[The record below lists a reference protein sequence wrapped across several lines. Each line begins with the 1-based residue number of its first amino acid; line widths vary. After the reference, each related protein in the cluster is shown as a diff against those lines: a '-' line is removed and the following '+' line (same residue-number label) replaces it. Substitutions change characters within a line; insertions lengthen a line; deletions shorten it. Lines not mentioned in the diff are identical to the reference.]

1 MSAETRRLVAILA
14 ADIAGY
20 SRLMAADEPG
30 TLARLKKIRT
40 DSIEPTVT
48 SFGGSVVG
56 SAGDSLL
63 VEFASVVKA
72 VECAVNIQTALAVAN
87 AELADDKRMEFRIG
101 VNLGDVIADGGTIY
115 GDGVNIAARL
125 EKLAEPGGVC
135 IAGSVYDQIKGKLP
149 FACIDLGEQKM
160 HNIPEPVRAYRVE
173 QPHEGPRSD
182 ALPLPDKPSIA
193 VLPFQNM
200 GGDKDQDYFSDGI
213 TEDII
218 TGLSKLHWIFVIAR
232 NSTFAYKG
240 KSPDIRAVGR
250 ELGVHY
256 VLEGSVRKS
265 GERLRVNAQL
275 IDATTGAHVWAERY
289 DRAIADIFAVQDEIT
304 ESVIGAL
311 EPQLYAAENR
321 RFQKKATESLDAWGC
336 VMRAMPYVWTWAA
349 ADNEAGV
356 KLLERACT
364 IDPAYARAT
373 GLLGWT
379 YAARA
384 HLGVA
389 DPAEMLAKALSLA
402 ERAMDQDNS
411 DAWAHL
417 AAGYV
422 HMVARQ
428 FQPAIDQLGEAID
441 RNPSFA
447 IAHMVM
453 GSTYGYGGM
462 PEKGIR
468 HVEIAMRLSPRD
480 SIQSANLSTIGTCHF
495 IAGRYAEAVDYQRR
509 AVQLRPHF
517 GTAWRSLVAA
527 AGLAGDLALAA
538 SALASA
544 SRLQPNLTLAWVEA
558 HHPIVQPEDRAR
570 YIEGLRRAGLH

>member
-40 DSIEPTVT
+40 DSVEPTVT

-72 VECAVNIQTALAVAN
+72 VDCAVTIQTALAAAN

-135 IAGSVYDQIKGKLP
+135 IGGSVYDQIKGKLP
-149 FACIDLGEQKM
+149 FACVDLGEQKM

-173 QPHEGPRSD
+173 RPHDASLAD

-240 KSPDIRAVGR
+240 KSPDIRTVGR

-265 GERLRVNAQL
+265 GEQLRITAQL

-304 ESVIGAL
+304 ERVIGAL

-356 KLLERACT
+356 K
-364 IDPAYARAT
+364 
-373 GLLGWT
+373 
-379 YAARA
+379 
-384 HLGVA
+384 
-389 DPAEMLAKALSLA
+389 
-402 ERAMDQDNS
+402 
-411 DAWAHL
+411 
-417 AAGYV
+417 
-422 HMVARQ
+422 
-428 FQPAIDQLGEAID
+428 
-441 RNPSFA
+441 
-447 IAHMVM
+447 
-453 GSTYGYGGM
+453 
-462 PEKGIR
+462 
-468 HVEIAMRLSPRD
+468 
-480 SIQSANLSTIGTCHF
+480 
-495 IAGRYAEAVDYQRR
+495 IAGAGVHDRPSLCARDRPARLDLCRSRPSRRSRSRRDAGEGAVAGGARDGSGQQRCVGTSCCR
-509 AVQLRPHF
+509 LRPH
-517 GTAWRSLVAA
+517 G
-527 AGLAGDLALAA
+527 G
-538 SALASA
+538 
-544 SRLQPNLTLAWVEA
+544 P
-558 HHPIVQPEDRAR
+558 PIPARDRPTW
-570 YIEGLRRAGLH
+570 

>member
-1 MSAETRRLVAILA
+1 LSAETRRLVAILA

-20 SRLMAADEPG
+20 SRLMAADEQG

-72 VECAVNIQTALAVAN
+72 VECAVNIQTALGLAN

-135 IAGSVYDQIKGKLP
+135 ISGSVYDQIKGKLP
-149 FACIDLGEQKM
+149 FACVDLGEQTM

-173 QPHEGPRSD
+173 QPYERPQSD

-265 GERLRVNAQL
+265 GERLRINAQL

-321 RFQKKATESLDAWGC
+321 RFQKKAPESLDAWGC

-402 ERAMDQDNS
+402 ERAMDQDNN

-462 PEKGIR
+462 PEEGIR
-468 HVEIAMRLSPRD
+468 HVEMAMRLSPRD

-495 IAGRYAEAVDYQRR
+495 IAGRYAEAADYQRR

-570 YIEGLRRAGLH
+570 YVEGLRRAGLH